1 MSEHLGARAHVA
13 PAARRARPAPSS
25 ISAVASAHRS
35 AGNRAIAS
43 LLTAASAEP
52 RPVQREEED
61 YESPLEPANTVL
73 DWKDRL
79 EVPHALAE
87 AHEAEELATAGTAA
101 SAASGEISALG
112 AANSTVFGPAEM
124 GLGIFDMVSGA
135 KRGGVGGTEQ
145 ALGGAVGFS
154 GGAATTL
161 APVLGAAAA
170 PVALGAT
177 AFNAGM
183 ALGNAGL
190 KESPYDLPGTA
201 ADWGE
206 SAHDYVEDSW
216 AGNIPGASSVAGA
229 AATLGGSVAMV
240 PGAAYYGAKS
250 VAKSVGRFGEKVGSG
265 IADAATG
272 AWDWAFGDDVEAEAP
287 VIDLPATEDLEHG
300 Y

>member
-1 MSEHLGARAHVA
+1 MSEHARARA
-13 PAARRARPAPSS
+13 YGATPALRTRTPGAT
-25 ISAVASAHRS
+25 SAFASLHGR
-35 AGNRAIAS
+35 AGNAAVSS
-43 LLTAASAEP
+43 LLAANPGEP
-52 RPVQREEED
+52 RAVQREDEEH
-61 YESPLEPANTVL
+61 ESPLEPANTVL

-79 EVPHALAE
+79 EVPHALK
-87 AHEAEELATAGTAA
+87 EAEEAEEAARAGTAA
-101 SAASGEISALG
+101 KAGAGEIGALG
-112 AANSTVFGPAEM
+112 AANSTIFGPAEM

-145 ALGGAVGFS
+145 ALGGAVGFT

-177 AFNAGM
+177 AFNTGM
-183 ALGNAGL
+183 ALGNAGI

-201 ADWGE
+201 ADWGV
-206 SAHDYVEDSW
+206 SAKEYVEDSW
-216 AGNIPGASSVAGA
+216 AGDIPGASSVAGA
-229 AATLGGSVAMV
+229 AATLGGSIAMV

-250 VAKSVGRFGEKVGSG
+250 AAKSVGRFGERVGEG
-265 IADAATG
+265 IGDAASS
-272 AWDWAFGDDVEAEAP
+272 AWDWAVGNVEAEAP

>member
-1 MSEHLGARAHVA
+1 MHWPRPAR
-13 PAARRARPAPSS
+13 PRSLPRRA
-25 ISAVASAHRS
+25 
-35 AGNRAIAS
+35 
-43 LLTAASAEP
+43 L
-52 RPVQREEED
+52 
-61 YESPLEPANTVL
+61 
-73 DWKDRL
+73 
-79 EVPHALAE
+79 
-87 AHEAEELATAGTAA
+87 AA
-101 SAASGEISALG
+101 SAATGEIGALG

-145 ALGGAVGFS
+145 ALGGAVGFT

-177 AFNAGM
+177 AFNSGM
-183 ALGNAGL
+183 ALGNAGI

-206 SAHDYVEDSW
+206 SAHDYVAESW

-229 AATLGGSVAMV
+229 AATFGGSVAMV

-250 VAKSVGRFGEKVGSG
+250 VVKSVGRFGEKRRQRDRGRRRG
-265 IADAATG
+265 GTG
-272 AWDWAFGDDVEAEAP
+272 RSVTTWRP
-287 VIDLPATEDLEHG
+287 RRP
-300 Y
+300 